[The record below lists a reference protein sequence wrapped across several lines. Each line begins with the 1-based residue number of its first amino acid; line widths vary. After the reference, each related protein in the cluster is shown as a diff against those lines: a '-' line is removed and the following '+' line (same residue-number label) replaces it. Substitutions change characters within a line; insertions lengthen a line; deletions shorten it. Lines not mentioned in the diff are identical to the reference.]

1 MVNDSTTEWCFF
13 LDVPYETAYWQV
25 DDSKEKNGSFNV
37 AMIDAKRKLLDLKYS
52 HYLKEIIEKIDL
64 MLLINIVWNK
74 LFARIDMNKNV
85 ITDRGSGPYNRNILT
100 LSLIRTTMTETDKLN
115 EMNYEVVLSPSSS
128 VSTITTNSSICNNM
142 FSSNSR
148 YSDSRDINLNV
159 GIAAS
164 VTDSIV
170 QHADRLSAR
179 ERSTISRLSVTH
191 LKIVFMM
198 RKKYLLGYVLKTVRL
213 D

>member
-1 MVNDSTTEWCFF
+1 MRS
-13 LDVPYETAYWQV
+13 
-25 DDSKEKNGSFNV
+25 
-37 AMIDAKRKLLDLKYS
+37 
-52 HYLKEIIEKIDL
+52 
-64 MLLINIVWNK
+64 
-74 LFARIDMNKNV
+74 
-85 ITDRGSGPYNRNILT
+85 YNRNILT
-100 LSLIRTTMTETDKLN
+100 LSHIRATMTETEKLN
-115 EMNYEVVLSPSSS
+115 KMNYEVVLSPSSS
-128 VSTITTNSSICNNM
+128 VSTIVNDSSICNNM

>member
-1 MVNDSTTEWCFF
+1 
-13 LDVPYETAYWQV
+13 
-25 DDSKEKNGSFNV
+25 
-37 AMIDAKRKLLDLKYS
+37 
-52 HYLKEIIEKIDL
+52 
-64 MLLINIVWNK
+64 
-74 LFARIDMNKNV
+74 
-85 ITDRGSGPYNRNILT
+85 
-100 LSLIRTTMTETDKLN
+100 MTETEKLN
-115 EMNYEVVLSPSSS
+115 KMNYEVVLSPSSS
-128 VSTITTNSSICNNM
+128 VSTIVNDSSICNNM

>member
-1 MVNDSTTEWCFF
+1 M
-13 LDVPYETAYWQV
+13 

-148 YSDSRDINLNV
+148 YSDSSDINLNV

-164 VTDSIV
+164 ITGSIV
-170 QHADRLSAR
+170 
-179 ERSTISRLSVTH
+179 
-191 LKIVFMM
+191 
-198 RKKYLLGYVLKTVRL
+198 
-213 D
+213 